1 MWEREKFD
9 GQKSKQY
16 INDVER
22 LGTWVVLPQPVSP
35 EIRTTWQE
43 KQKDQ
48 ITISHQM
55 AVKENIMSA
64 G

>member
-1 MWEREKFD
+1 
-9 GQKSKQY
+9 
-16 INDVER
+16 
-22 LGTWVVLPQPVSP
+22 VVLPQPVSP

>member
-1 MWEREKFD
+1 MREHEKFD

-16 INDVER
+16 INGVER
-22 LGTWVVLPQPVSP
+22 LGTWVVLLQPVSP

-48 ITISHQM
+48 ITISHQL
-55 AVKENIMSA
+55 AVKEITMSA